1 MCIFL
6 VEHRTQERWPQP
18 TVRPQLTSS
27 VLLSHTQDLKAL
39 SRVISSLLQLE
50 KPRQS
55 SQPTPH
61 TTLPQGD
68 DKSFKTSGL

>member
-1 MCIFL
+1 MYL
-6 VEHRTQERWPQP
+6 GGTQNPGEVAPARGQT
-18 TVRPQLTSS
+18 TVNLTS
-27 VLLSHTQDLKAL
+27 VAVTH
-39 SRVISSLLQLE
+39 SRSQSTFQVISSLLQLE

-61 TTLPQGD
+61 TSLPQGD

>member
-1 MCIFL
+1 MYLLGGTQNPGEVAPARGQTTVNL
-6 VEHRTQERWPQP
+6 V
-18 TVRPQLTSS
+18 S
-27 VLLSHTQDLKAL
+27 VAVTHSRSLSTFQ
-39 SRVISSLLQLE
+39 VISSLLQLE

-68 DKSFKTSGL
+68 DKSFKTSDL